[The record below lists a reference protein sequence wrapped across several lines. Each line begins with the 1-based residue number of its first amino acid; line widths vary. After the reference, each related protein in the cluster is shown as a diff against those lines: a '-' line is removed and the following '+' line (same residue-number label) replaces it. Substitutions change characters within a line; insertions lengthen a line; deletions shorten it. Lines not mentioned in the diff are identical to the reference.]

1 MTARLVAFDR
11 LLLLWVVAHR
21 IEPLNPLMWGISVIG
36 RGGLVWLAIGTGLML
51 ARRVHV
57 RGVIRIALALLLASL
72 CVNHLLK
79 PIVNRERPFAAT
91 PTIHVIG
98 GPPLDRSFPS
108 GHSANAFAGAYVLS
122 CLVPAARAPWWALA
136 MTIAYSRI
144 YLGVHYPLDVAGGA
158 AVGLLSGIAVMALTS
173 PSTRRRPPT
182 AVHHGLPDSRGGTD
196 VRGRSA

>member
-1 MTARLVAFDR
+1 MSERPTVIARLVAFDR

-79 PIVNRERPFAAT
+79 PIVNRERP
-91 PTIHVIG
+91 
-98 GPPLDRSFPS
+98 LDGSFPS

-122 CLVPAARAPWWALA
+122 CLVPAARVPWWALA

-158 AVGLLSGIAVMALTS
+158 AVGILSGIAVMALTS
-173 PSTRRRPPT
+173 PSTRRRPPA

-196 VRGRSA
+196 VRGRG